1 VPTIVVTRPTKT
13 QPCPREIPDRPDPRS
28 QQGNTAEEK
37 FYRSVKPPGTMRKRI
52 MIQPAGSLHFSTEIS
67 GISSGVAIAA
77 DSSNPVTVLSIRI
90 DHSLALAETTI
101 ECDGHTLAVAFQL
114 DYPLD
119 FPHHVCTDD
128 VTFSKTGPGGGF
140 VSIVYL
146 PFNINETGGEVVP
159 TSIPFTLTHSFT
171 FGELTI
177 ALILIPLVIVVTY
190 QTIIAAFRKP
200 IVRHK

>member
-1 VPTIVVTRPTKT
+1 
-13 QPCPREIPDRPDPRS
+13 
-28 QQGNTAEEK
+28 
-37 FYRSVKPPGTMRKRI
+37 
-52 MIQPAGSLHFSTEIS
+52 MIQPAGSEHFSIELS
-67 GISSGVAIAA
+67 GNSSTVAIPA
-77 DSSNPVTVLSIRI
+77 DSANPVTFLSTRI
-90 DHSLALAETTI
+90 SQSIALSEVEI
-101 ECDGHTLAVAFQL
+101 SCDGHILAMAMTQE
-114 DYPLD
+114 YPLD
-119 FPHHVCTDD
+119 FPHHVCTSD
-128 VTFSKTGPGGGF
+128 VVIDKTGPGDAF
-140 VSIVYL
+140 ISIVSL